1 MLLFPLALWSDAPP
15 LQMCGAPG
23 NGGYMAQLLGFLI
36 LLLNI
41 YMLIIFFRIILTW
54 FQGFGN
60 DGIIDF
66 LSVITDPYLNWF
78 RRFSFLR
85 LGFLDLSPI
94 LALGVLTLLNRVL
107 GMLASYGRI
116 SIGIVLALALQAVW
130 GAVSFILGFLI
141 LLLILRLIAFLFS
154 QSGANPFWNVI
165 ETISQPVLYRI
176 TRIFFSGRIV
186 KHITALLVSIASL
199 VIVYIALRLLFAII
213 STMLVRLPF

>member
-1 MLLFPLALWSDAPP
+1 
-15 LQMCGAPG
+15 
-23 NGGYMAQLLGFLI
+23 MAQMLGFLS

-54 FQGFGN
+54 FPGFGN
-60 DGIIDF
+60 SGIIDF
-66 LSVITDPYLNWF
+66 LSGITDPYLNWF

-94 LALGVLTLLNRVL
+94 LALGILTLVSRIL
-107 GMLASYGRI
+107 GMLASFGRI
-116 SIGIVLALALQAVW
+116 SLGIVLALALQAVW

-141 LLLILRLIAFLFS
+141 LILILRLIAFLFS

-176 TRIFFSGRIV
+176 SRIFFRDRIV

-199 VIVYIALRLLFAII
+199 VIIYIALKIIFALI
-213 STMLVRLPF
+213 SAALVSLPF

>member
-1 MLLFPLALWSDAPP
+1 MS
-15 LQMCGAPG
+15 
-23 NGGYMAQLLGFLI
+23 QLLGFLS

-60 DGIIDF
+60 GGIIDF
-66 LSVITDPYLNWF
+66 LSRITDPYLNWF

-85 LGFLDLSPI
+85 LGYLDLSPI
-94 LALGVLTLLNRVL
+94 LALGVLTLVNRVL
-107 GMLASYGRI
+107 ARLAMYGRI
-116 SIGIVLALALQAVW
+116 SIGIMLALALQAVW
-130 GAVSFILGFLI
+130 SAVSFILGFFI

-176 TRIFFSGRIV
+176 NRIFFRGRIV
-186 KHITALLVSIASL
+186 KHITALLVSIVSL
-199 VIVYIALRLLFAII
+199 VIVYMALWFLFG
-213 STMLVRLPF
+213 LVSSKLERLPF